1 MISIN
6 IMQYISISIYDCL
19 QLKFEFKSH
28 FQNSISLKLT
38 YKNHHKSKISFEKL
52 FGS

>member
-1 MISIN
+1 MISIKV
-6 IMQYISISIYDCL
+6 MQYIPISIYDCL
-19 QLKFEFKSH
+19 QVKVEFKSH
-28 FQNSISLKLT
+28 FKNSISLKLT